1 MGHNSIFKCFTSLSF
16 NAAITIDISLN
27 VGDLLEVNI
36 RGRDCEGTYLVLCIK
51 GNWKGCWKLT
61 WPGARCAVLNE
72 GKNGRTGGFYFSMVT
87 FD

>member
-36 RGRDCEGTYLVLCIK
+36 GGRDCEGAYLVLCIN
-51 GNWKGCWKLT
+51 GN
-61 WPGARCAVLNE
+61 
-72 GKNGRTGGFYFSMVT
+72 
-87 FD
+87 